1 MYCFSLDIFYFSKKQ
16 HGKTNISVIEDKKL
30 KEQGWKWLEVKM
42 KLYFKSFVRSLKIS
56 FKFLGGLSQ
65 SQTYDDPTIK
75 FKKFTVTKVPTEK
88 YHEVSTKLQ

>member
-1 MYCFSLDIFYFSKKQ
+1 MFFARHILLSKKE

>member
-1 MYCFSLDIFYFSKKQ
+1 
-16 HGKTNISVIEDKKL
+16 
-30 KEQGWKWLEVKM
+30 M